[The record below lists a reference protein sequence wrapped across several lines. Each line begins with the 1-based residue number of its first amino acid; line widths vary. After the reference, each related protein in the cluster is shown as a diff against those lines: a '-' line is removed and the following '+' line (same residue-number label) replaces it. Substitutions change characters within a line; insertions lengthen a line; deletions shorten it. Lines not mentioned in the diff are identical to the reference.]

1 MEIKKDEG
9 YRTRSMTI
17 DKTEN
22 LINFN
27 IHSVLKDDES
37 DFYDMD
43 INLTTDD
50 VKKLIKF
57 LHELTE

>member
-1 MEIKKDEG
+1 MEIKKDEA
-9 YRTRSMTI
+9 YRIRTMAI
-17 DKTEN
+17 EKTEN

-27 IHSVLKDDES
+27 MTSVLKEDNTD
-37 DFYDMD
+37 YYNMD

-57 LHELTE
+57 LHKLT

>member
-27 IHSVLKDDES
+27 IRSVLK
-37 DFYDMD
+37 MMHLD
-43 INLTTDD
+43 ISM
-50 VKKLIKF
+50 VF
-57 LHELTE
+57 LL

>member
-37 DFYDMD
+37 NFYDMD